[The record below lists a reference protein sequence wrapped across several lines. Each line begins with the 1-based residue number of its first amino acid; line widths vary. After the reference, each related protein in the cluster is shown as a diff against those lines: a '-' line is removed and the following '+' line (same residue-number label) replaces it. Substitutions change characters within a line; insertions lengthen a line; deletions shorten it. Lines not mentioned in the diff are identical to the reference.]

1 MIESDRARNGW
12 VTVTVSSKFSLII
25 NLSIQNVRLRLT
37 PLSPRGHYLF
47 FVINE
52 NTRFTKLHFVQR
64 ISTFF
69 SNFFSMLN
77 KSKSAGVLCYM
88 QLWWTVLCSAWNHT
102 EGADCPFTGAVCLI
116 LCLYNILW
124 WMLQRI
130 GCSNNSISSRKRSS
144 TLQLLKLIQVCQVI
158 KEVLPNSVCR
168 GHTEAWAAC
177 SCRNIHDTCD
187 ENGFANL
194 VKEDM
199 QQHTCNYSTDGNDNV
214 A

>member
-1 MIESDRARNGW
+1 MIESDRVRNGW
-12 VTVTVSSKFSLII
+12 VTVTVSSEFSLII

-102 EGADCPFTGAVCLI
+102 EGADCPFTGAVCWFFVCIISYGECCKGMDALI
-116 LCLYNILW
+116 
-124 WMLQRI
+124 
-130 GCSNNSISSRKRSS
+130 
-144 TLQLLKLIQVCQVI
+144 IQFPHV
-158 KEVLPNSVCR
+158 
-168 GHTEAWAAC
+168 
-177 SCRNIHDTCD
+177 
-187 ENGFANL
+187 
-194 VKEDM
+194 
-199 QQHTCNYSTDGNDNV
+199 NV
-214 A
+214 APHCSF